1 MVLRTDDVPPPPN
14 MAVPSKHEQ
23 PQQENGFSNG
33 AAAEVLWRHPDP
45 ESTPMWRFIQH
56 VNEKYGLRLEGYPGL
71 YKWSI
76 ENVAQFW
83 EEVWHFVGIKA
94 SKPFE
99 EVCSAICYAC
109 GDLGRRRVGMDG
121 LQVRSMDIKTIA

>member
-1 MVLRTDDVPPPPN
+1 MVLRTNDVPPPPK
-14 MAVPSKHEQ
+14 MAVPTKHEQQ
-23 PQQENGFSNG
+23 PQQENGVSSSNG

-56 VNEKYGLRLEGYPGL
+56 VNGKYGLRLEGYPGL

-99 EVCSAICYAC
+99 EVCFYRT
-109 GDLGRRRVGMDG
+109 LY
-121 LQVRSMDIKTIA
+121 TW